1 MGVSSSFPLEERN
14 RSLSSAPLKIRLESI
29 TKSFQRDRSN
39 LSKLIAI
46 EDLNIEIPD
55 GEFAVIL
62 GPSGCGK
69 TTILRFIAGLDA
81 PDSGKVLVDGIEI
94 DGPSRDRG
102 MVFQAYTSFPWL
114 TVRQNIR
121 FGLAFLDSGSTGGSI
136 ESEIGS
142 YVDLV
147 GLKGFEEAY
156 PNMLSGGMRQR
167 VAIARTLIANPS
179 ILLMDEPFG
188 ALDSQTRGIM
198 QEQLVE
204 IWEHLDKTIVFVTH
218 DLEEAIFLADR
229 IYVLTPRP
237 ARLKT
242 IVPVKLRRPRDP
254 ETKMSDEFLRLRRE
268 LIELTHD
275 DAMEVAAQEVG
286 SLVLKRKAK
295 PHNRAP

>member
-1 MGVSSSFPLEERN
+1 MNSG
-14 RSLSSAPLKIRLESI
+14 APPKIELESI
-29 TKSFQRDRSN
+29 TKAFRRGHTG
-39 LSKLIAI
+39 LSEVVAVQ
-46 EDLNIEIPD
+46 DLNVEIPD
-55 GEFAVIL
+55 GELAVIL

-69 TTILRFIAGLDA
+69 TTILRFIAGLDL
-81 PDSGKVLVDGIEI
+81 PDSGRVKVDGKEIE
-94 DGPSRDRG
+94 GPSRDRG

-114 TVRQNIR
+114 TIRQNIK
-121 FGLAFLDSGSTGGSI
+121 FGLAFSGADLSSESVKTEIQSYI
-136 ESEIGS
+136 E
-142 YVDLV
+142 LV
-147 GLKGFEEAY
+147 GLKGFEDAY

-242 IVPVKLRRPRDP
+242 IVPVQLARPRDP
-254 ETKMSDEFLRLRRE
+254 ETKMSDEFIKLRRE

-275 DAMEVAAQEVG
+275 DAMKVASQVVG
-286 SLVLKRKAK
+286 PLVLKRRSKQ
-295 PHNRAP
+295 HDVV